1 MGMNYFTT
9 EQGIPFI
16 GANPEFVLRARR
28 VGQAAAYIGILFSL
42 TGPLSSLINIPIF
55 RSTIPVFTPTHS
67 LGLSF
72 SLVLALSVLLLYN
85 QVGISVAKT
94 FSWIIFLST
103 AIVVLEY
110 ATPGELPFAG
120 FIRLLDPVE
129 NPSKIG
135 PNGALCLL
143 LSSGSALLLMAR
155 GTRAI
160 YVAQAMALLSASVAG
175 LALMGHAYEIE
186 PLYGIK
192 DYSQMSVAGALGRVL
207 MSVALMCV
215 RPEQGFLRIL
225 VTNGPA
231 GVMGR
236 RLYSAALLVPPF
248 LGFLALTSSQVWNW
262 YELPFAI
269 VLLVTASITLFALVV
284 AVTSRRLERA
294 HISRQHA
301 EEDLLASRERLR
313 ELSAYTQV
321 MQEEERVRIAREV
334 HDELGQSL
342 TALKMDVA
350 MLRKQVPATEDIE
363 RRIHSMNELVN
374 STIQSVQRISSE
386 LRPSVLD
393 DLGLAA
399 AIEWQAREFE
409 KRSGLSCHVHLPL
422 AEIAS
427 NPSQATALFRIFQET
442 LTNVARHAKA
452 SHVDVQ
458 LRETTGTANGSTILL
473 RVHDDG
479 IGFDDRDLAVSQSLG
494 MMGMRERAA
503 LAGGTLELEGIPGEG
518 MTVIVTMPTIA

>member
-1 MGMNYFTT
+1 MSNSLSKLH
-9 EQGIPFI
+9 IPFM
-16 GANPEFVLRARR
+16 GSNPVFVLRARH
-28 VGQAAAYIGILFSL
+28 VGQAAAYLGILFAL
-42 TGPLSSLINIPIF
+42 TGPVSRLINVPIL
-55 RSTIPVFTPTHS
+55 RSTIPNFTPTHS
-67 LGLSF
+67 LGLFF
-72 SLVLALSVLLLYN
+72 SLFLALSVLLLYY
-85 QVGISVAKT
+85 QRGIRIVKVL
-94 FSWIIFLST
+94 SWIIFLST
-103 AIVVLEY
+103 AIVVLDY
-110 ATPGELPFAG
+110 AASGRLPFAD

-129 NPSKIG
+129 NPNKIG

-143 LSSGSALLLMAR
+143 LSSLSALLLTVR
-155 GTRAI
+155 DTRSI
-160 YVAQAMALLSASVAG
+160 YFAQAAALLSASVAG
-175 LALMGHAYEIE
+175 LALMGHAYAIE

-192 DYSQMSVAGALGRVL
+192 DYSQMSVPGSMGRIL

-215 RPEQGFLRIL
+215 RPDEGFLRIL

-248 LGFLALTSSQVWNW
+248 LGFLVLTSSQVWNW

-269 VLLVTASITLFALVV
+269 VILVTTSITLFALMV
-284 AVTSRRLERA
+284 AVTSRRLESA
-294 HISRQHA
+294 DISRQFA
-301 EEDLLASRERLR
+301 EEDLRASRERLR

-350 MLRKQVPATEDIE
+350 MLRKQVPPSEDIE
-363 RRIHSMNELVN
+363 RRISSMNELVN
-374 STIQSVQRISSE
+374 ATIQSVRRISSE

-399 AIEWQAREFE
+399 AIEWQGREFE
-409 KRSGLSCHVHLPL
+409 KRSGLNCHIHLPIE
-422 AEIAS
+422 EIAV

-442 LTNVARHAKA
+442 LTNVARHANA
-452 SHVDVQ
+452 SQVEVH
-458 LRETTGTANGSTILL
+458 LSEEPRSFGSPSILL

-479 IGFDDRDLAVSQSLG
+479 IGFDAHDIAINQSLG
-494 MMGMRERAA
+494 LMGMRERAT
-503 LAGGTLELEGIPGEG
+503 LVGGTLDLAGAPGQG
-518 MTVIVTMPTIA
+518 MTVTVTMPKIS

>member
-1 MGMNYFTT
+1 MSNSSGKPS
-9 EQGIPFI
+9 IPFM
-16 GANPEFVLRARR
+16 GSNPAFVLRARR
-28 VGQAAAYIGILFSL
+28 VGLAAAYLGILFAL
-42 TGPLSSLINIPIF
+42 TGPVSWLINVPIL
-55 RSTIPVFTPTHS
+55 RPTIPDFTPTHS
-67 LGLSF
+67 LGLFF
-72 SLVLALSVLLLYN
+72 SLFLALSVILLYY
-85 QVGISVAKT
+85 QRGIGIVKVL
-94 FSWIIFLST
+94 SWIIFLST
-103 AIVVLEY
+103 AIVVLDY
-110 ATPGELPFAG
+110 GTSGRLPFAD

-129 NPSKIG
+129 NPNKIG

-143 LSSGSALLLMAR
+143 LSSLSVLLLTAR

-160 YVAQAMALLSASVAG
+160 YFAQAAALLSASVAA
-175 LALMGHAYEIE
+175 LALMGHAYSIE

-192 DYSQMSVAGALGRVL
+192 DYSQMSVPGALGRVL

-215 RPEQGFLRIL
+215 RPDEGFLRIL

-269 VLLVTASITLFALVV
+269 VLLVTTSITLFALVV
-284 AVTSRRLERA
+284 AVTSRRLESA
-294 HISRQHA
+294 DISRQFA
-301 EEDLLASRERLR
+301 EEDLRASRERLR

-350 MLRKQVPATEDIE
+350 MLRKQVPASEDME
-363 RRIHSMNELVN
+363 RRINSINELVN
-374 STIQSVQRISSE
+374 GTIQSVRRISSE

-409 KRSGLSCHVHLPL
+409 KRSGLNCHVEIPEY
-422 AEIAS
+422 EIAT

-452 SHVDVQ
+452 SSVEV
-458 LRETTGTANGSTILL
+458 LLSERSGSTGNPFVLL

-479 IGFDDRDLAVSQSLG
+479 IGFDDQNLAITQSLG
-494 MMGMRERAA
+494 LMGMRERAT
-503 LAGGTLELEGIPGEG
+503 LAGGTLDLAGALGEG
-518 MTVIVTMPTIA
+518 MTVTVTMPKIP